1 MSAFARFG
9 AVVFCATL
17 ALGGTPAIAARTLG
31 TATSLSSAATASSTK
46 PAVPTGLK
54 ATASTSSS
62 VRITWSSTARA
73 KTYRVC
79 LMATATSTGC
89 VRISTASSAR
99 TATFT
104 GLTTRPGHDWYY
116 RVHAYNGSHFT
127 LSARLAFDLPV
138 GAVTGFAT
146 GKVSTTSI
154 TLSWAATTNA
164 SRYEVQWA
172 TSPGMTI
179 DFNSKAVST
188 TGTSLTQLTPGVRY
202 YYKVR
207 GLNDAVKGGL
217 TAVRAQ
223 TTPTAPF
230 TTTIVTYNL
239 CGQDKCRE
247 PAKNAVLPAW
257 SVRKPIAGAIARRAD
272 ADIISTQESQDKDTH
287 FITQLPGF
295 AVASYESAKTLFYRT
310 ARFSKLRSGTIT
322 LDSTRKRYAVW
333 AEFRDR
339 TTRTRFIVADPH
351 LEPYKGKA
359 KDDLRSA
366 QTKKLVAAIKAANP
380 EKLPVVYA
388 GDFNSNKNN
397 ATYPGGYDAPQKVF
411 TAAGVADSFVTA
423 TSWINKTFN
432 SGNQA
437 INPPKKHSDDI
448 DHIFISPTIK
458 VNTWSVLVR
467 ITGSKY
473 LTPFASDH
481 NPVSAVLTVPGL
493 PGAVG

>member
-1 MSAFARFG
+1 MSALARFG
-9 AVVFCATL
+9 AVVVCATL
-17 ALGGTPAIAARTLG
+17 ALGGAPAVAARTSDA
-31 TATSLSSAATASSTK
+31 ATSLSSAATASSTK

-54 ATASTSSS
+54 ATALTSAS

-127 LSARLAFDLPV
+127 LTARFAFDLPV
-138 GAVTGFAT
+138 GAVPGLAT
-146 GKVSTTSI
+146 SKVSTTSI
-154 TLSWAATTNA
+154 TLSWAAATNA
-164 SRYEVQWA
+164 NRYEVQWA

-179 DFNSKAVST
+179 DFHSKAVST
-188 TGTSLTQLTPGVRY
+188 TGTSLTKLTPGVRY

-207 GLNDAVKGGL
+207 GLNDAAKGGL
-217 TAVRAQ
+217 TSVRVQ
-223 TTPTAPF
+223 KMPTAPF
-230 TTTIVTYNL
+230 TTIVVTYNL

-247 PAKNAVLPAW
+247 PAKNAVLPTW
-257 SVRKPIAGAIARRAD
+257 SVRKPIAGSMARRAD

-322 LDSTRKRYAVW
+322 LDSTRGRYAVW

-351 LEPYKGKA
+351 LEPYKGKT

-397 ATYPGGYDAPQKVF
+397 ATYPGGYDAPEKVF
-411 TAAGVADSFVTA
+411 TAAGVVDSFVTA
-423 TSWINKTFN
+423 TDWVNKTFN

-437 INPPKKHSDDI
+437 INPPKKHSDHI
-448 DHIFISPTIK
+448 DHIYVDP
-458 VNTWSVLVR
+458 R
-467 ITGSKY
+467 ITVGRWQTMTTMSGDLY
-473 LTPFASDH
+473 ATPFATDH
-481 NPVSAVLTVPGL
+481 NPVRVVLTVPGE
-493 PGAVG
+493 